1 MNTFIR
7 IRDQRVEG
15 SQDQE
20 ENVSVIVEMFL
31 DEALRDCLT
40 RIKEN
45 RPPVMTQEDDSIID
59 KEEEVFE
66 EIIEETV
73 GQSVELVIEQ
83 MISFVIEQDP
93 EVVCQ
98 GSGDS

>member
-1 MNTFIR
+1 
-7 IRDQRVEG
+7 
-15 SQDQE
+15 
-20 ENVSVIVEMFL
+20 
-31 DEALRDCLT
+31 
-40 RIKEN
+40 
-45 RPPVMTQEDDSIID
+45 MTQEDDSIID

-83 MISFVIEQDP
+83 MISSVIEQDP

>member
-7 IRDQRVEG
+7 IR
-15 SQDQE
+15 DQE

-59 KEEEVFE
+59 EEEEVFE

-73 GQSVELVIEQ
+73 GQSVELVIKQ
-83 MISFVIEQDP
+83 MISSIIEQDP

-98 GSGDS
+98 GIVDIALC

>member
-1 MNTFIR
+1 
-7 IRDQRVEG
+7 
-15 SQDQE
+15 
-20 ENVSVIVEMFL
+20 
-31 DEALRDCLT
+31 
-40 RIKEN
+40 
-45 RPPVMTQEDDSIID
+45 MTQEDDSIID